1 MTNREQ
7 VAWAFGFGDY
17 EDRNIAEI
25 VSEMLDA
32 IGVYIDRR
40 ERKRLEEWLGL
51 SCDPETNNWGIL
63 PEESQNE

>member
-17 EDRNIAEI
+17 DDRNIAEI

-32 IGVYIDRR
+32 IGVYIDSR

-51 SCDPETNNWGIL
+51 SCDPETNNWGVL
-63 PEESQNE
+63 PEEGTQ